1 MIQKIFS
8 VYDRAAN
15 AYLQPFFMPARGLAI
30 RAFTD
35 LVNDEKNQFHKHPED
50 YQLFELG
57 SYDDVA
63 GKLDC
68 KASPEIIGSALDYQT
83 TQ

>member
-35 LVNDEKNQFHKHPED
+35 LVNDEKNQFSKHPAD

-57 SYDDVA
+57 SYDDNL

-68 KASPEIIGSALDYQT
+68 KDAPELIGSALDYT
-83 TQ
+83 TSQ